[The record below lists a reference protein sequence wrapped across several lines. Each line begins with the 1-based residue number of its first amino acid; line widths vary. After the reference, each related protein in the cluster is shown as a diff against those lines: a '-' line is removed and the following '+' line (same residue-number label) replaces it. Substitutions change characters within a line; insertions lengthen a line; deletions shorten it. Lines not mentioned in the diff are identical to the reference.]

1 MMEKFRENLGI
12 FYENYKKIK
21 KIIIFG
27 LFINLTSKKKLEF
40 LIY

>member
-1 MMEKFRENLGI
+1 MEKFRENLGI
-12 FYENYKKIK
+12 FYENYEKIK

-27 LFINLTSKKKLEF
+27 LPIYLIGKKKLEF